1 MADICIPLFWANGM
15 SSVIKNRCN
24 FPLLP
29 VPLPKLVYK
38 EIIEYYP
45 CSLSL
50 AWVLKGKRIS
60 RLGKGI
66 CAISV
71 LRWLCEGN
79 CSATGQSYVGTADS
93 SKWAHICQADSLFR
107 HHVPEVHDLS
117 LTKWFWKYFLSLLFP
132 FGAEVLMATFEIKIY
147 VCMDLAYKKAVVHLS
162 TFQAPSSC
170 ICTM

>member
-1 MADICIPLFWANGM
+1 MAYICIPLLWANGM
-15 SSVIKNRCN
+15 SSVIKSRCN

-38 EIIEYYP
+38 EIFEYSP

-50 AWVLKGKRIS
+50 AWVLKGKRIFPL
-60 RLGKGI
+60 RKVT

-71 LRWLCEGN
+71 LWWLCEGN
-79 CSATGQSYVGTADS
+79 CSAVGQSYVGTVDS

-107 HHVPEVHDLS
+107 HHVLEVHDLS

-132 FGAEVLMATFEIKIY
+132 FGSEVLMAAFEIKIY
-147 VCMDLAYKKAVVHLS
+147 VCIDLAYKKGVVHLP
-162 TFQAPSSC
+162 TFQAPYSC
-170 ICTM
+170 ICTI